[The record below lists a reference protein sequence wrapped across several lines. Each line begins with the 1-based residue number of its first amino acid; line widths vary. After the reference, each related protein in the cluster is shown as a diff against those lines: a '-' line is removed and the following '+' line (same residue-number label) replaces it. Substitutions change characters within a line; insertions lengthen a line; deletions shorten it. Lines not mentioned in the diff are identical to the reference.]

1 MKVSI
6 LLKKKIL
13 LQIWLFLLE
22 KIKKLIELLMTF
34 QLIIFN
40 LLDILL
46 MISWFKLFQ
55 DKILEN
61 KCLTILFIS

>member
-22 KIKKLIELLMTF
+22 KIKKLIELLMIF

-46 MISWFKLFQ
+46 MISWFRLFQ
-55 DKILEN
+55 NKILEN
-61 KCLTILFIS
+61 